1 MDLDTTR
8 TRTAYEQI
16 LEDFAAGKTDIL
28 VGTQM
33 VTKGLDFEHVSVVG
47 ILSADTMLNQPD
59 FRAYERSFQM
69 MSQVAGRAGRRQQ
82 RGRVILQT
90 MDAALPL
97 VRQIVDADYDAMY
110 QEQMLDRR
118 QFSYPPFCRLI
129 FIYMKHKSSDTVEHL
144 AREAMLR
151 LKSIF
156 GVRALGPDEP
166 PVARIQSLY
175 IRRAM
180 LKLEPTL
187 PIGKAREYLLQMKTE
202 LLAMKPYSS
211 AQIYFDVDPL

>member
-1 MDLDTTR
+1 M
-8 TRTAYEQI
+8 
-16 LEDFAAGKTDIL
+16 
-28 VGTQM
+28 
-33 VTKGLDFEHVSVVG
+33 S
-47 ILSADTMLNQPD
+47 LS
-59 FRAYERSFQM
+59 
-69 MSQVAGRAGRRQQ
+69 
-82 RGRVILQT
+82 
-90 MDAALPL
+90 
-97 VRQIVDADYDAMY
+97 IV
-110 QEQMLDRR
+110 L
-118 QFSYPPFCRLI
+118 L
-129 FIYMKHKSSDTVEHL
+129 FIHYTFFIS
-144 AREAMLR
+144 EAMLR